1 MENFLIKTIEK
12 FKEWL
17 TLYKNHRPFQ
27 YGVIFIY
34 LVLWL
39 LSTGNLSTT
48 IWVTASLPNHTRSS
62 GRRPMALPICH
73 WWISTATAIRIYT
86 SPVWPIIFS
95 TATTGR
101 FLSRRQKSRGWKCRC
116 GAPARPWATPISMA
130 TSTYSASASKSSMH
144 STATTEGIGS
154 AK

>member
-48 IWVTASLPNHTRSS
+48 IWV
-62 GRRPMALPICH
+62 G
-73 WWISTATAIRIYT
+73 
-86 SPVWPIIFS
+86 V
-95 TATTGR
+95 
-101 FLSRRQKSRGWKCRC
+101 
-116 GAPARPWATPISMA
+116 
-130 TSTYSASASKSSMH
+130 
-144 STATTEGIGS
+144 GIGLGWMIG
-154 AK
+154 KNEEPQ